1 MHENQQTCLS
11 AMPRH
16 SVPTRKRPRRAF
28 RLLSAVKD
36 PTLPYFKN
44 YTILILLAKIKAN
57 KAIYFTYF
65 KTSFLNKDLEE
76 ISKG

>member
-36 PTLPYFKN
+36 PTLPY